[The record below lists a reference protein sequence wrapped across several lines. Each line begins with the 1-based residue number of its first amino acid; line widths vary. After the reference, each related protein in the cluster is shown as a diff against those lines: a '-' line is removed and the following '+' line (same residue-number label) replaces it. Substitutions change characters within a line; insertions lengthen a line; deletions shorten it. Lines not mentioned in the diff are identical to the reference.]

1 MNVFAISK
9 PNKVKEKYMT
19 KKNIKKLIIKCL
31 EEINIYIDDFSEN
44 EELSNY
50 IIDSFQ
56 FISFLVSIENIFEI
70 EIKDEELL
78 YENFATFKD
87 VILFIENEK
96 SK

>member
-1 MNVFAISK
+1 
-9 PNKVKEKYMT
+9 MT